1 MRKLNESY
9 ISHSFND
16 LYNLD
21 IYKYCF
27 LILNGNTTIE
37 SILNKVKDNQIV
49 KFDVYILYLYV
60 KLCQQ
65 FIKLFGI
72 KYIKNTDKAAK
83 FIKIIDNYIQHNKEY
98 FKKIKSVTSIHYFKK

>member
-9 ISHSFND
+9 ISHGFND

-37 SILNKVKDNQIV
+37 SILNKVKDN
-49 KFDVYILYLYV
+49 
-60 KLCQQ
+60 
-65 FIKLFGI
+65 
-72 KYIKNTDKAAK
+72 
-83 FIKIIDNYIQHNKEY
+83 
-98 FKKIKSVTSIHYFKK
+98 